1 MANEL
6 RIEAQLEYSK
16 NGVKEA
22 KRDSAYIDVSGD
34 SINKTIQEIATS
46 NTAITAVATVGTYG
60 IPMSLSIHVG
70 ITGQVDR
77 MSMAR
82 EMGEDVGGLTE
93 TTAELFGGLIGITE
107 VLPVANILGKVHK
120 NAPLSIK
127 QKLVSA
133 LQSGAAEGM
142 QEVVFTSKR
151 DLFIMMPKNVCLKLI
166 TK

>member
-60 IPMSLSIHVG
+60 YIFIKNLDASNYVEIA
-70 ITGQVDR
+70 D
-77 MSMAR
+77 
-82 EMGEDVGGLTE
+82 EDDT
-93 TTAELFGGLIGITE
+93 
-107 VLPVANILGKVHK
+107 N
-120 NAPLSIK
+120 
-127 QKLVSA
+127 
-133 LQSGAAEGM
+133 
-142 QEVVFTSKR
+142 
-151 DLFIMMPKNVCLKLI
+151 
-166 TK
+166 